1 MLLTILAYRF
11 PAVPPWLHSALVAL
25 LNAVS
30 VVLAVVLAC
39 LLWPVLVKFL
49 FAGVVVA
56 VYAVATYPRKQVRL

>member
-1 MLLTILAYRF
+1 MLLTLIYRF

-56 VYAVATYPRKQVRL
+56 VYAVVTYPKAKVRL